1 MISSKK
7 NDEILKAIVYIKSKK
22 TINSHK
28 VTLHDLMSIL
38 KNKINN
44 TKNKYYDKVK
54 SFRMQEEFGPKKRL
68 KP

>member
-22 TINSHK
+22 TINSRK
-28 VTLHDLMSIL
+28 VTIEDLMKIPNNKL
-38 KNKINN
+38 GNIKNH
-44 TKNKYYDKVK
+44 KVK
-54 SFRMQEEFGPKKRL
+54 SFRMQEEFGHKKRI